1 MIYIKE
7 HAWVLDHALG
17 FVDVRG
23 FIIGLFRFFC
33 QVSSYL
39 IEAPLLQRS
48 LCTERTGLGGRI
60 K

>member
-1 MIYIKE
+1 MIDIQE

-17 FVDVRG
+17 FVDVRS
-23 FIIGLFRFFC
+23 FIVGLFRFFF
-33 QVSSYL
+33 QVSFNL

-48 LCTERTGLGGRI
+48 LSTERTGLGGRI